1 MMNGTRRK
9 NDDGWRHHHFLMG
22 QYGKINMILT
32 VLFLV
37 MSIANPMILLAAAVF
52 PIAWVVRNIIMIIIK
67 YRSSNPWPLSG
78 NETVYNTIDPFYKYD
93 GDPDDIRTANSILA
107 SKSELDQHLKIPE
120 KIPLNWEGTG
130 ESEVRFLPD
139 HEQANKTLL
148 RPESLD
154 RIVTLGDKGMNAV
167 KRITDLKDKIADHSD
182 GYNDG
187 VSKNIVGIP
196 GGSVSEGVS
205 KFGRKNAN
213 KGRDGEIRTASI
225 LNTIAEEHPDEIY
238 VMHDLSMPKD
248 PKNPTRSNDAN
259 IDHIIIIGDKV
270 IPIDSKNYKMC
281 GYTSIANV
289 ADDDWINFH
298 RQQSLDWR
306 LRDIHINNETMRMI
320 YDRVSKCV
328 MHEVVENQPHG
339 VTLFKKQSIPVFSS
353 PWVVLDWS
361 GRLDSQSDLGL
372 MEWPNAYP
380 ITEGELIANIEYLCD
395 GTPYDKNA
403 VKALSPY
410 LESRI

>member
-9 NDDGWRHHHFLMG
+9 NDDGGRHHHFLMG

-32 VLFLV
+32 VLFLI

-78 NETVYNTIDPFYKYD
+78 GETVYNTIDPLYKYE
-93 GDPDDIRTANSILA
+93 GELDDIQTADCILA
-107 SKSELDQHLKIPE
+107 SKSELDQHLKMPE
-120 KIPLNWEGTG
+120 KMPLNWEGTG
-130 ESEVRFLPD
+130 ETEVRFLPD

-167 KRITDLKDKIADHSD
+167 KSVTDLKDAIESHSD

-196 GGSVSEGVS
+196 GGSVSEGA
-205 KFGRKNAN
+205 KIFGKKNAK
-213 KGRDGEIRTASI
+213 KGQVGEIRTASI

-248 PKNPTRSNDAN
+248 PKKPLMTNNAN
-259 IDHIIIIGDKV
+259 IDHIVIIGDKV
-270 IPIDSKNYKMC
+270 IPIDSKNYRKC
-281 GYTSIANV
+281 GYTCIASV
-289 ADDDWINFH
+289 ADDDWQNFH
-298 RQQSLDWR
+298 RQQSLDWW
-306 LRDIHINNETMRMI
+306 LRDIRINNETMHMI
-320 YDRVSKCV
+320 YERVNKCV
-328 MHEVVENQPHG
+328 MQEVVENQPHG
-339 VTLFKKQSIPVFSS
+339 ATLFKKQPIPVFSS
-353 PWVVLDWS
+353 PWVVIDWS
-361 GRLDSQSDLGL
+361 GRLDSQADLGL

-395 GTPYDKNA
+395 GTPYNKNA
-403 VKALSPY
+403 VDALSPY